1 MGMARSLGPHNTA
14 GAARG
19 GRHALAPLKELKSGE
34 VTALDGGFPGRLHGG
49 VPWAMPGK
57 CVARK
62 IRSDYSNG

>member
-1 MGMARSLGPHNTA
+1 M
-14 GAARG
+14 
-19 GRHALAPLKELKSGE
+19 APLKELKSGE